1 MAKPILTSLRGK
13 RLGISKEGH
22 LVNPD
27 GGFSPESGTATATAG
42 AATLARVSGK
52 ITTEALSTAAGATY
66 TLTITNTD
74 IEASDIVF
82 ASIANGTGTAG
93 TPAITRV
100 TAAANSLVIIVQ
112 NIHSANAFNGTM
124 VISFY
129 ALKV

>member
-13 RLGISKEGH
+13 RLGISKDGH

-27 GGFSPESGTATATAG
+27 GGISPESGTATATAG
-42 AATLARVSGK
+42 AATLNRVSGK

-66 TLTITNTD
+66 TLTITNSR
-74 IEASDIVF
+74 IEASDIAF

-93 TPAITRV
+93 TPVVTRV
-100 TAAANSLVIIVQ
+100 TAAANSLVIIIQ

-129 ALKV
+129 VLKP